1 MTAILEKKKK
11 KKEKKNL
18 FTQHPRRWRKKW
30 PALNFYFVRSF
41 IPADDSVWKVAK
53 TRRKK
58 KKGINSPMKIFFFRS
73 FYLWK
78 IVYTTTTT
86 TTTIY
91 TYTFFCQVSDRNG
104 LSSCCRNEHKTR
116 KWRKCFFP
124 FPFLYTIR
132 DFCYFVFPFRA
143 RAWVCRKSPP
153 KEKDGIGRNIVNLQG

>member
-1 MTAILEKKKK
+1 MTAILEKKRKK
-11 KKEKKNL
+11 KRKKNL

-58 KKGINSPMKIFFFRS
+58 KGSTARWKYFFFVHFTSEKSCTQQQRQQQ
-73 FYLWK
+73 F
-78 IVYTTTTT
+78 THTH
-86 TTTIY
+86 
-91 TYTFFCQVSDRNG
+91 F
-104 LSSCCRNEHKTR
+104 LSSKWPERFVVLPEWTQNEEVTQM
-116 KWRKCFFP
+116 FFP

-132 DFCYFVFPFRA
+132 DFCYFVFPFLA

-153 KEKDGIGRNIVNLQG
+153 PSKKDGR